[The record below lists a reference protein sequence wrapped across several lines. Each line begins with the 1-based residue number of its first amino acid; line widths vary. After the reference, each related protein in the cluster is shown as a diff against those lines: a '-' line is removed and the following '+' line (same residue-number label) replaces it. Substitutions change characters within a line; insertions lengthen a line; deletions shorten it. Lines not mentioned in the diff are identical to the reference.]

1 MSLRACLSP
10 SSHNSIQTCAFPH
23 PGALRK
29 ADTSPSVGISQLGNS
44 SHPCQSTGGCSPSH
58 CDWLRN
64 EHMTQ
69 FRPMKCQGWLSGEGL
84 LEKIVSQSFKEL
96 LERMLLSFWLE
107 RYATISSE
115 TSVAI
120 LPPGEK
126 QGLGCTDTMEKQLR
140 EGKKLDCW
148 WQVELL
154 PHMYPI
160 VHPISAFCWY
170 KSLHLIPCAVG
181 APLSSVLWHSQPQRI
196 QTEKW
201 EISSHP
207 QLFPSTCSYFA
218 LPCFQWFCVFFSWKN
233 TTDFQETFH
242 ELMSGREQVT
252 WSPCVFSILERVK
265 FDWRVSGLLPAP
277 RANDRFH
284 VADLIMQSFTHSNQ
298 RKALFGF

>member
-1 MSLRACLSP
+1 
-10 SSHNSIQTCAFPH
+10 
-23 PGALRK
+23 
-29 ADTSPSVGISQLGNS
+29 
-44 SHPCQSTGGCSPSH
+44 
-58 CDWLRN
+58 
-64 EHMTQ
+64 
-69 FRPMKCQGWLSGEGL
+69 MKCQGWLSGEGL

-233 TTDFQETFH
+233 TTDFQETLSWTNEWPWASHLISLCLFNSRMGKVWLEGLWAPSSPHSQWSVPCSWPNNAKFH
-242 ELMSGREQVT
+242 SLKST
-252 WSPCVFSILERVK
+252 KSPIWVLK
-265 FDWRVSGLLPAP
+265 
-277 RANDRFH
+277 
-284 VADLIMQSFTHSNQ
+284 
-298 RKALFGF
+298 